1 MQYPSDVLT
10 KKILDKDK
18 GNKDI
23 NLDELSK
30 EELLKLLKTPEYLK
44 SLSDEDVKELRAK
57 DRTFHYI
64 PYVFTQ
70 SSFEKE
76 ILEKILSMGNFISDN
91 LEVYYNG
98 DRNIA
103 SFKIECY
110 KKEKERIKKIGL
122 YTPDFLIIK
131 REKNIINK
139 VLIVETKGEGFATQQ
154 DFIDRRNYVESDFI
168 KFNNKKYGYSKF
180 DYLYIEEKLK
190 EDDRIRK
197 INEKIKNFFKEEK

>member
-1 MQYPSDVLT
+1 
-10 KKILDKDK
+10 
-18 GNKDI
+18 
-23 NLDELSK
+23 
-30 EELLKLLKTPEYLK
+30 
-44 SLSDEDVKELRAK
+44 
-57 DRTFHYI
+57 
-64 PYVFTQ
+64 
-70 SSFEKE
+70 
-76 ILEKILSMGNFISDN
+76 MGNFISDN

-180 DYLYIEEKLK
+180 DYLYIEDTLKDNDIIEKL
-190 EDDRIRK
+190 
-197 INEKIKNFFKEEK
+197 NEKIKIFFKEEK